1 MTLADAWAWYDRNRK
16 LLVMMDRLGGRYWE
30 ELPTG
35 GRLGNDDDFRR
46 FEGHQIQTMAQG
58 VLDELDD
65 LAVFVLFSVFESIV
79 RREVAKD
86 LQPEVA
92 ELRHPALRRSAQT
105 LLRNIDEGSFH
116 ANVLELFKQDGKLS
130 GSLAINSL
138 IEEVSRVRR
147 YRNWV
152 AHGRKGT
159 DRPNLITPR
168 DAYDSLQAFL
178 THIDQAG

>member
-1 MTLADAWAWYDRNRK
+1 MRTLVDAWAWYDQNRK
-16 LLVMMDRLGGRYWE
+16 LLVMMNRLGGRYWE

-46 FEGHQIQTMAQG
+46 FEGHQIQAMAQE
-58 VLDELDD
+58 VLNELDD

-79 RREVAKD
+79 RSQVAKD

-92 ELRHPALRRSAQT
+92 GLRHPALQRSAQA
-105 LLRNIDEGSFH
+105 LLRNIDESSFH
-116 ANVLELFKQDGKLS
+116 ANVLELFKQDGKIP
-130 GSLAINSL
+130 GSLAVNSL

-152 AHGRKGT
+152 AHGRKEE
-159 DRPNLITPR
+159 DRPPQPIPPK
-168 DAYDSLQAFL
+168 DAYDTLQAFL
-178 THIDQAG
+178 THIRP